1 MHVISHILLFPSSS
15 SMSCLPNR
23 LATTGPS
30 AHGLGQNH
38 QFNADVYSCP
48 SSLGIYIKKTGI
60 IIAGEELDVILDTGS
75 TDTFVYSVQPTP
87 FQGIDPNLLP
97 PLFQNGTAQGVID
110 TGLTY
115 EAQYGSGNGITTTLG
130 AIQLADVA
138 LVGTGFAV
146 TNLTFANL

>member
-1 MHVISHILLFPSSS
+1 M
-15 SMSCLPNR
+15 CR
-23 LATTGPS
+23 YETT
-30 AHGLGQNH
+30 A
-38 QFNADVYSCP
+38 
-48 SSLGIYIKKTGI
+48 IT
-60 IIAGEELDVILDTGS
+60 IAGEDLDVILDTGS

-87 FQGIDPNLLP
+87 FQGIDPSQLP

-138 LVGTGFAV
+138 LRGTDFDV
-146 TNLTFANL
+146 TNLTFANLWVRSISFQLRGSS